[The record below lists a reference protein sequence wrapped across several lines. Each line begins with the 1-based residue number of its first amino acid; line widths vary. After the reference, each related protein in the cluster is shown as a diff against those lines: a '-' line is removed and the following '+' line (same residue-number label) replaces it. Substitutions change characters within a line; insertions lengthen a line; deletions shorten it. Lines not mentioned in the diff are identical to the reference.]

1 MNSAITTER
10 TNYYQSIHKTLR
22 RLLFQF
28 SIDLGAADLTCENQL
43 QVLIDQYQTLK
54 KYLDGHAE
62 HENVYFHPFI
72 SQYIPET
79 TQHLDQAHEFLYK
92 QVADIEV
99 FLAKIF
105 SAKDIDQRLNLGYA
119 LYLTVNQF
127 IAGYLQHLQQEEGE
141 VMPSLWQ
148 KCDDETLME
157 PLQKFINNMTQE
169 DFLATKK
176 DFLPA
181 ISPQERMKLYGE

>member
-10 TNYYQSIHKTLR
+10 INYYQSIHKTLR
-22 RLLFQF
+22 RLLFKF

-43 QVLIDQYQTLK
+43 QALIDQYQKLK
-54 KYLDGHAE
+54 IYLDEHAE
-62 HENVYFHPFI
+62 HENVYFHRFI

-79 TQHLDQAHEFLYK
+79 CKQLDQAHDVLDK
-92 QVADIEV
+92 QVANIE
-99 FLAKIF
+99 FLLAKIF
-105 SAKDIDQRLNLGYA
+105 TEKDIDQRLSLGYA

-148 KCDDETLME
+148 QCDDETLME
-157 PLQKFINNMTQE
+157 PLQNFINNMTQE

-181 ISPQERMKLYGE
+181 INPQERVKLYGE